1 MENQRKSD
9 FPSQEVNRRQR
20 FRFDEAVLHFLNM
33 LLITIGVSAMIISL
47 YTYNENIQKALKN
60 ILNQPETLISTNY
73 FYYYVN
79 HIISIGAVLA
89 TCGVFGFFG
98 VCCKNNCSLIMHFIL
113 IVLAITYSITAI
125 FFFLS
130 ERAKIES
137 SIMIVFQ
144 KQVLQKYHTGNA
156 ELDKLLDAMHIMFQC
171 CGAKGCKDFE
181 KPPLSCN
188 CTEKNEVVGCLTAV
202 GNVVSTVL
210 TSLLFGGTALLGLE
224 MLIWIMACY
233 LSLNI
238 RDICVPAVPR
248 ILATSI
254 HTLRLLYNT
263 IA

>member
-1 MENQRKSD
+1 MESQGKSG
-9 FPSQEVNRRQR
+9 FPSQAVNRKQR
-20 FRFDEAVLHFLNM
+20 FRFDEAVLHFLNV
-33 LLITIGVSAMIISL
+33 LLVTIGVGAMIISL

-60 ILNQPETLISTNY
+60 ILNQPKTLISTNY

-79 HIISIGAVLA
+79 HIVGIGAVLA
-89 TCGVFGFFG
+89 TC
-98 VCCKNNCSLIMHFIL
+98 
-113 IVLAITYSITAI
+113 VLAITYSMTAI
-125 FFFLS
+125 FFLLS

-156 ELDKLLDAMHIMFQC
+156 ELDKLLDATHIMFQC

-181 KPPLSCN
+181 EPPSSCN
-188 CTEKNEVVGCLTAV
+188 CTEKNEVVGCMTAV
-202 GNVVSTVL
+202 GDAVSTVL
-210 TSLLFGGTALLGLE
+210 TSLLFGGAGLLSLE
-224 MLIWIMACY
+224 MFIWIMTCY

-248 ILATSI
+248 MLATSI

-263 IA
+263 IS